1 MSVPVLPVRSVTL
14 ADPIAVANAIKT
26 SIATVAGAAS
36 YSGGALNGAVG
47 AGLLPITQT
56 VSFTTSSHSG
66 SYVAGS
72 KVTFTGLDRN
82 GLALVEQLLVTAVNG
97 GETIVGLKGFSK
109 VTQIDVEAQS
119 DTAGAFTFG
128 YSDVMCP
135 GCWGLRVGGTTGSL
149 KVGFADQSIDTIP
162 SVVAGERINMMI
174 QKVFGASTATKL
186 TLFIGDQ

>member
-1 MSVPVLPVRSVTL
+1 MPVPVLPVRSVTL

-47 AGLLPITQT
+47 AGALPMTQT
-56 VSFTTSSHSG
+56 VSFTTSSHAG

-82 GLALVEQLLVTAVNG
+82 GLVITEQLLVTAVNG
-97 GETIVGLKGFSK
+97 GETISGLKGFLQ
-109 VTQIDVEAQS
+109 VTQIDTEAQV

-135 GCWGLRVGGTTGSL
+135 GCWGLRVGGAGAL
-149 KVGFADQSIDTIP
+149 KLGFADKTTDTIP
-162 SVVAGERINMMI
+162 AMAVGERIDAMI
-174 QKVFGASTATKL
+174 QKVFGSSVATKL
-186 TLFIGDQ
+186 TLFLGQ